1 MMLSIIIFSLL
12 LCFLIWAVYFVTVM
26 PARSYDGPLSTLTQQ
41 EKVIQDK
48 LQEYVL
54 ELAES
59 IGERNLQ
66 NYPQLV
72 RSAEYIEQQFK
83 KYNYKVQSQS
93 FKVTGNTV
101 RNIVAELPGKTVPSE
116 IIVIGAHYDS
126 VTGSPGANDNGSG
139 VAAMLEI
146 AGLLASQELARTI
159 RFIGFVNEEPP
170 FTFTSDMGSYNAAN
184 QSYSNKENIIAM
196 FSLETIG
203 YYSDEARSQFYPVP
217 LSLFYPDTGNFIGF
231 VSNINSRAL
240 LRQSVKAF
248 RKHASLPSEG
258 LAGPN
263 WIGAI
268 NLSDHWSYWR
278 QGYQALMVTDTAMF
292 RYPYYH
298 TSNDTKDKI
307 DYHRLTKVTTGL
319 AGMLIDMANNGVNR
333 N

>member
-1 MMLSIIIFSLL
+1 MTLLIIIFSLF
-12 LCFLIWAVYFVTVM
+12 LCSLIWAVYFITVM
-26 PARSYDGPLSTLTQQ
+26 PECSYSGPPPALTQQ
-41 EKVIQDK
+41 EKVTHDN
-48 LQEYVL
+48 LQAYVL
-54 ELAES
+54 ELAEN
-59 IGERNLQ
+59 IGERNLK
-66 NYPQLV
+66 NYPQLIQ
-72 RSAEYIEQQFK
+72 SAEYIEQQFQ
-83 KYNYKVQSQS
+83 KYNYQVQSQS
-93 FKVTGNTV
+93 FNVTGKTV

-126 VTGSPGANDNGSG
+126 VIGSPGANDNGSG
-139 VAAMLEI
+139 VAVMLEI

-170 FTFTSDMGSYNAAN
+170 FSFTSDMGSYNAAN
-184 QSYSNKENIIAM
+184 HSFNNKENIVAM

-203 YYSDEARSQFYPVP
+203 YFSDEARSQFYPAP
-217 LSLFYPDTGNFIGF
+217 LSLFYPETGNFIAF

-240 LRQSVKAF
+240 LRQSVKSF
-248 RKHASLPSEG
+248 RKHATLPSEG

-263 WIGAI
+263 WIDAI

-307 DYHRLTKVTTGL
+307 DYLRLTKVTTGL
-319 AGMLIDMANNGVNR
+319 AAMLIDIANKGVN
-333 N
+333 